1 MNNNFTEILENKK
14 NYYGDTKSALEFALR
29 EFIHQNITN
38 VLDFINQSDVGKM
51 LEYSPDGVGYFGK
64 ICELYVIESLKDKC
78 IKKLIEELRQL

>member
-1 MNNNFTEILENKK
+1 
-14 NYYGDTKSALEFALR
+14 
-29 EFIHQNITN
+29 
-38 VLDFINQSDVGKM
+38 M